1 MKIGYL
7 SAVVLNLP
15 VLLNFQGGGR
25 HFTIGEMK
33 WSLTPIGWAVLILL
47 IVFVFFLIIRLIRS
61 LAKHKTLK

>member
-7 SAVVLNLP
+7 SAVILNLP
-15 VLLNFQGGGR
+15 VLLNFQGGW

-33 WSLTPIGWAVLILL
+33 RSLTPVGWAVLIILIIFVLFL
-47 IVFVFFLIIRLIRS
+47 IVRLVRF

>member
-7 SAVVLNLP
+7 SAAILNLP
-15 VLLNFQGGGR
+15 VLFNFQGGS

-33 WSLTPIGWAVLILL
+33 RSLTPIGWAVLIILIIFAIFL
-47 IVFVFFLIIRLIRS
+47 IVRLVQF

>member
-7 SAVVLNLP
+7 LAVILNLP
-15 VLLNFQGGGR
+15 VLFNFQGS

-33 WSLTPIGWAVLILL
+33 RSLTPIGWAVLIIL
-47 IVFVFFLIIRLIRS
+47 ITFAFLLIIRLVRF

>member
-7 SAVVLNLP
+7 SAVILNLP
-15 VLLNFQGGGR
+15 VLLNFQGGG

-33 WSLTPIGWAVLILL
+33 SSLTPIGWTVLIILIIFALFL
-47 IVFVFFLIIRLIRS
+47 IVRLVRF

>member
-7 SAVVLNLP
+7 LAVILNLP
-15 VLLNFQGGGR
+15 VLFNFQGS

-33 WSLTPIGWAVLILL
+33 RSLTPIGWAVLIILIIFVLFL
-47 IVFVFFLIIRLIRS
+47 IVRLVRF